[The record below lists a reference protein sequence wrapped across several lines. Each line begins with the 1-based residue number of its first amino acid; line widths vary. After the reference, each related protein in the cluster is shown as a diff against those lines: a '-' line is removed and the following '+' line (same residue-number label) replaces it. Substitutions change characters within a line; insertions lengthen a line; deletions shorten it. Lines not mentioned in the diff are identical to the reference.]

1 MGGINAPGSRF
12 GWRGALALPAEYFD
26 APTAAYTLAADA
38 GAVALTGAAAT
49 LMLAAVLTAGS
60 GGYAVAGAAVAMS
73 AGRALAA
80 DSGGY
85 TLTPTDAGL
94 LRGRSMPADGMALT
108 VSGADVG
115 LSRTTAVT
123 ADGAVFVVAG
133 SEVALRLNRVIR
145 ADAGSVAVAGAAVGM
160 NLGFRAVA
168 DPAVFAWTGGEA
180 SFRATRRLFA
190 ETASLTS
197 GTVGSEDCE
206 CYDGPRVILQASPTY
221 SVTQM
226 PTAQVITVAS
236 NTTACTPQ
244 PITQMLEVAQS
255 SPTVEVHPECPPPVI
270 EVNTP
275 GPKGDKG
282 APGETIP
289 PIYFSYGDAPSVR
302 WTATDAGLLTGVR
315 VIIRTAFNGASPTLE
330 VGVNADV
337 DAALPAAFN
346 DPTVAQ
352 EFENTP
358 DIQMAPGDTVT
369 LTISPGIG
377 ATQGNGVLLLEFLP
391 D

>member
-168 DPAVFAWTGGEA
+168 DPAVFAWMGGEA

-244 PITQMLEVAQS
+244 PITQTLDITQG
-255 SPTVEVHPECPPPVI
+255 SPIVEVRPECPPPVI

-275 GPKGDKG
+275 GPQGPRGYSG
-282 APGETIP
+282 ASIP
-289 PIYFSYGDAPSVR
+289 PIAFSYGDAPSFV
-302 WTATDAGLLTGVR
+302 WTAYSDGVIPYVRLSLDVPIDGALPTVLVTLSTSAVLLP
-315 VIIRTAFNGASPTLE
+315 S
-330 VGVNADV
+330 DYV
-337 DAALPAAFN
+337 DAATAG
-346 DPTVAQ
+346 DY
-352 EFENTP
+352 ESTP
-358 DIQMAPGDTVT
+358 DVRVAEGDKVR
-369 LTISPGIG
+369 LTITPGVG
-377 ATQGNGVLLLEFLP
+377 ASQGSGVLYIEFIP